1 MAEIDRASDIRDDV
15 QQLIRTQIET
25 LSLAS
30 SLTASQ
36 LFEYHS
42 RAQAIQTL
50 YEELDQINSDRIA
63 LSM

>member
-42 RAQAIQTL
+42 RVQAIQTL